1 MKIIGSLS
9 SLVITS
15 AVASFAPIPS
25 MAQSA
30 IEPTPFTLAKGL
42 EGPRGLRFGPDG
54 NLYVAEAGTGGTNS
68 TIGQCPQVPGPP
80 GGPGPDTGGLTAR
93 ISKINPSSLKVT
105 TVASG
110 FPSVSI
116 GPGGV
121 NGTIG
126 VADVVF
132 LDGDLY
138 ALIGG
143 GGCSHGNPNM
153 KDASGIAKVDI
164 KTGNW
169 HLIADIGAWL
179 KTHPAKFESADDF
192 EPDGTLYSVIA
203 QDGKLL
209 TVEPNHGQV
218 ISVTKGGEIKQV
230 IDISASEGHIV
241 PTSIVARDG
250 SLFVGN
256 LNLFPINPQW
266 ARILTISKSDQDD
279 FDNSPPGLEP
289 ARGHRIVS
297 SKAGFTTVVAVD
309 FGPDGLLYVLELSDG
324 AGLPTPGLG
333 KVVRVKRSGAIEDVV
348 INLSVPTGMTFGP
361 DGRLYV
367 SNLGAAP
374 AGAGQILRF
383 DISPGW

>member
-1 MKIIGSLS
+1 MKIIGCLS
-9 SLVITS
+9 SLIIAS
-15 AVASFAPIPS
+15 AVGSLAPVASI
-25 MAQSA
+25 AQTA
-30 IEPTPFTLAKGL
+30 IEPTPFVYAQGL
-42 EGPRGLRFGPDG
+42 EGPRGMRFGPDG
-54 NLYVAEAGTGGTNS
+54 YLYVAEAGTGGANS
-68 TIGQCPQVPGPP
+68 TIGECVQVPGPP
-80 GGPGPDTGGLTAR
+80 GGPGPDTGGLTGR
-93 ISKINPSSLKVT
+93 ISKVSPGGKVT

-110 FPSVSI
+110 FPSVTI

-143 GGCSHGNPNM
+143 GGCSHGNPKNP
-153 KDASGIAKVDI
+153 SGIAKVNI

-169 HLIADIGAWL
+169 QLIADIGAWL
-179 KTHPAKFESADDF
+179 KTHPAKYESADDF
-192 EPDGTLYSVIA
+192 EPDGTLYSMIA
-203 QDGKLL
+203 HDGKLL

-218 ISVTKGGEIKQV
+218 ISVTTSGEIKQV

-241 PTSIVARDG
+241 PTSIAVRDG

-256 LNLFPINPQW
+256 LNLFPIDPQW
-266 ARILTISKSDQDD
+266 ARILSISKSEDD
-279 FDNSPPGLEP
+279 FNNAPPGLEP
-289 ARGHRIVS
+289 ARGYRIVS

-309 FGPDGLLYVLELSDG
+309 FGPDGLLYALELSDG

-333 KVVRVKRSGAIEDVV
+333 KVVRVLHSGAIEDVV
-348 INLSVPTGMTFGP
+348 TNLSVPAGMIFGP
-361 DGRLYV
+361 DHRLYV
-367 SNLGAAP
+367 SNFGAAP

-383 DISPGW
+383 DIAPGW

>member
-1 MKIIGSLS
+1 MKVIGLS
-9 SLVITS
+9 SLVIVS
-15 AVASFAPIPS
+15 AIGSLAPIAS

-30 IEPTPFTLAKGL
+30 IAPTPFTLATGL

-54 NLYVAEAGTGGTNS
+54 YLYVAEAGTGGTTS
-68 TIGQCPQVPGPP
+68 TVGQCVQVPGPP
-80 GGPGPDTGGLTAR
+80 GPGPDTGGLTAR
-93 ISKINPSSLKVT
+93 ISKISPSGKVT

-132 LDGDLY
+132 LNGNLY

-143 GGCSHGNPNM
+143 GGCSHGNP
-153 KDASGIAKVDI
+153 KSPSGIAQVDL
-164 KTGNW
+164 KSGSW

-179 KTHPAKFESADDF
+179 KTHPARYESADDF
-192 EPDGTLYSVIA
+192 EPDGTLYSMIA
-203 QDGKLL
+203 VDGRLWA
-209 TVEPNHGQV
+209 VEPNHGQV
-218 ISVTKGGEIKQV
+218 ISVGPSGDIQQV

-241 PTSIVARDG
+241 PTSIVVRDG
-250 SLFVGN
+250 SVFVGN
-256 LNLFPINPQW
+256 LNLFPIDPQW
-266 ARILTISKSDQDD
+266 ARILTISTSDD
-279 FDNSPPGLEP
+279 FDNLPPGLAP
-289 ARGHRIVS
+289 ASGHRIMG

-309 FGPDGLLYVLELSDG
+309 FGPADGLLYVLELSDG
-324 AGLPTPGLG
+324 AGFPTPGLG
-333 KVVRVKRSGAIEDVV
+333 KVVRVLHSGAIEDVV
-348 INLSVPTGMTFGP
+348 TNLSVPTGMTFGP

-383 DISPGW
+383 DIAPGW

>member
-1 MKIIGSLS
+1 MKLIRSLS
-9 SLVITS
+9 SLIIAS
-15 AVASFAPIPS
+15 AVGSFAPVASIGQP
-25 MAQSA
+25 A
-30 IEPTPFTLAKGL
+30 IEPTPFILVASGL

-54 NLYVAEAGTGGTNS
+54 YLYVAEAGTGGTAS
-68 TIGQCPQVPGPP
+68 TAGQCTQVPTPP
-80 GGPGPDTGGLTAR
+80 GPWTGGLTGR
-93 ISKINPSSLKVT
+93 ISKISPGGIVT
-105 TVASG
+105 TVASK
-110 FPSVSI
+110 FPSTFSI
-116 GPGGV
+116 AG
-121 NGTIG
+121 GTIG

-132 LDGDLY
+132 LDGELY
-138 ALIGG
+138 AVVSG
-143 GGCSHGNPNM
+143 GGCSHGNPNSP
-153 KDASGIAKVDI
+153 SGIAKVDL
-164 KTGNW
+164 KHGSW

-203 QDGKLL
+203 HDGMLL

-218 ISVTKGGEIKQV
+218 ISVTKGGDIRQV
-230 IDISASEGHIV
+230 IDVSASEGHIV
-241 PTSIVARDG
+241 PTSIAARDG

-266 ARILTISKSDQDD
+266 ARILTISRSDSDD
-279 FDNSPPGLEP
+279 FDNLPPGLQP

-309 FGPDGLLYVLELSDG
+309 FGPDGLLYVLELSDA
-324 AGLPTPGLG
+324 AGFPTPGVG
-333 KVVRVKRSGAIEDVV
+333 KVVRVKRSGDIEEIVTG
-348 INLSVPTGMTFGP
+348 LSVPTGMTFGP

>member
-1 MKIIGSLS
+1 
-9 SLVITS
+9 
-15 AVASFAPIPS
+15 
-25 MAQSA
+25 
-30 IEPTPFTLAKGL
+30 
-42 EGPRGLRFGPDG
+42 
-54 NLYVAEAGTGGTNS
+54 
-68 TIGQCPQVPGPP
+68 
-80 GGPGPDTGGLTAR
+80 
-93 ISKINPSSLKVT
+93 VT

-110 FPSVSI
+110 FPSVTI

-143 GGCSHGNPNM
+143 GGCSHGNPKNP
-153 KDASGIAKVDI
+153 SGIAKVDT
-164 KTGNW
+164 KTGHW

-179 KTHPAKFESADDF
+179 KTHPAKYESTDDF

-203 QDGKLL
+203 HDGKLL

-218 ISVTKGGEIKQV
+218 ISVTRSGEIKQV

-241 PTSIVARDG
+241 PTSIAARNG
-250 SLFVGN
+250 FLFVGN
-256 LNLFPINPQW
+256 LNLFPIDPQW
-266 ARILTISKSDQDD
+266 ARILTISRSDQDD
-279 FDNSPPGLEP
+279 FDNLPPGLQPE
-289 ARGHRIVS
+289 RGQRIVS

-324 AGLPTPGLG
+324 AGFPTPGLG
-333 KVVRVKRSGAIEDVV
+333 KVVRVLHSGAIEDVV
-348 INLSVPTGMTFGP
+348 TNLSVPAGMIFGP
-361 DGRLYV
+361 DHRLYV

-374 AGAGQILRF
+374 AGAGQVLRF
-383 DISPGW
+383 DIAPGW